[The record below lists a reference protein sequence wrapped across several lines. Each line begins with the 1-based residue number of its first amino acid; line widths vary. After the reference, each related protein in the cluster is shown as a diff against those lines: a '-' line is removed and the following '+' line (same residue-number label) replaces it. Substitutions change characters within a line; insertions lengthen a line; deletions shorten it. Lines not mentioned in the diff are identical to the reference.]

1 MEVFESVHFHHFLSL
16 PSAVK
21 IDKKVQ
27 REKEEQKEADRIVGC
42 TVIIGNLILASLLGH
57 CAPTHES
64 LEIRLC

>member
-1 MEVFESVHFHHFLSL
+1 MSVHFHHFLSL

-42 TVIIGNLILASLLGH
+42 TVIITS
-57 CAPTHES
+57 
-64 LEIRLC
+64 

>member
-1 MEVFESVHFHHFLSL
+1 MLVHFHLFLFLL

-42 TVIIGNLILASLLGH
+42 TVIITS
-57 CAPTHES
+57 
-64 LEIRLC
+64 